1 MLAIQ
6 GGKGSAIRVVVILW
20 LAASCGDGG
29 GLGVPPTVALAFPPP
44 VSSTDAESITVRGTA
59 SDPSGVAE
67 VRVNGVLASTTDGF
81 ATWQADVPLAL
92 GMNTLTVAASD
103 ARGNSDAAAEAR
115 IESQAFLVWP
125 TAIAVDPW
133 SPLAF
138 VLDDRDSIKSVD
150 LTSGVRSVVSDR
162 RRGSGPSLRD
172 CQGIAI
178 DGSRALLVSTL
189 NYAGTLI
196 ASVIAVDLVSGDRTI
211 LSDDSHGI
219 GPSFDYLQ
227 AITIDVDRAL
237 VTSYRPVASA
247 TGAVVAVDLVSGD
260 RTILSDPTLGSG
272 PALRA
277 PGGIVVDGSR
287 ALVLDTTL
295 DAVVAV
301 DLASGDRTIV
311 SDASTGTGP
320 LWSPYYRQGITLD
333 GGRVLIVDTGP
344 EAVLAVDLVSGDRTF
359 LVHPPGGE
367 LNSYPLSIA
376 LDVTDGTRALVAHA
390 RQRAIVGVDLSSGER
405 TFVSPPTS
413 VGTGPSIHPSVIALE
428 EDLALV
434 TGDAFTLVAVDLA
447 SGARR
452 TVSDPS
458 TGIGPRF
465 GYPDGVVLDGERA
478 LVLATNFDS
487 QDKDDD
493 DALFAVDLA
502 SGDRS
507 IVSDST
513 TGEGRMFDDAG
524 DMVLAGNR
532 VLVTYGGVMAVDLGT
547 GDRTIVSDRSRG
559 QGPHFLDEQG
569 GMVLDGNRVIVGDAS
584 DTNFRLVAVD
594 LASGDRSIVSGEF
607 KGEGPLFR
615 ETDDLLLDGDR
626 VLVVS
631 RGSIMAVDLATGD
644 RTIVAGLSTG
654 LEPVQPRGIARSG
667 DRVYVTDPSLGILA
681 LDPRTGQRTIVAR

>member
-1 MLAIQ
+1 M
-6 GGKGSAIRVVVILW
+6 KGSATRVVVILG
-20 LAASCGDGG
+20 LAAGCSEGG
-29 GLGVPPTVALAFPPP
+29 GLGVAPTVALTFPPP

-67 VRVNGVLASTTDGF
+67 VRVNGVLASTSDGF

-103 ARGNSDAAAEAR
+103 ARGNSDTRAAEAR
-115 IESQAFLVWP
+115 IESQAFLLWP
-125 TAIAVDPW
+125 QAIAVDPW

-150 LTSGVRSVVSDR
+150 LTSGIRSLVSDR
-162 RRGSGPSLRD
+162 RRGSGPSLKD

-178 DGSRALLVSTL
+178 DGNRALLVSTL

-196 ASVIAVDLVSGDRTI
+196 TSVIAVDLVSGDRTI

-227 AITIDVDRAL
+227 AITVDGDRAL
-237 VTSYRPVASA
+237 VTSYVPNA

-260 RTILSDPTLGSG
+260 RTVLSDPTLGSG
-272 PALRA
+272 PALRT

-287 ALVLDTTL
+287 ALVLDSTL

-320 LWSPYYRQGITLD
+320 LWSSYYRQGITLD
-333 GGRVLIVDTGP
+333 GGRVLIVDTGQ
-344 EAVLAVDLVSGDRTF
+344 EAVLAVDLLSGDRTF

-376 LDVTDGTRALVAHA
+376 LDVTAGTRALVAHA
-390 RQRAIVGVDLSSGER
+390 RQRAVVGVDLSSGER

-413 VGTGPSIHPSVIALE
+413 VGTGPTIGPSVIALE

-434 TGDAFTLVAVDLA
+434 TDSFTLFAVDLA

-452 TVSDPS
+452 IVSDPS
-458 TGIGPRF
+458 TGSGPRF
-465 GYPDGVVLDGERA
+465 GHPDAVVLDGGRA

-487 QDKDDD
+487 LDKDHDE
-493 DALFAVDLA
+493 ALFAVDLA

-513 TGEGRMFDDAG
+513 IGEGRMFREAG

-532 VLVTYGGVMAVDLGT
+532 VLVTYGGVMAVDLET
-547 GDRTIVSDRSRG
+547 GDRTIVSDRSTG
-559 QGPHFLDEQG
+559 QGQDFLDDQG
-569 GMVLDGNRVIVGDAS
+569 GMVLDGNRVIVGASS
-584 DTNFRLVAVD
+584 DTNFMLLAVD

-644 RTIVAGLSTG
+644 RTILAGLPTV
-654 LEPVQPRGIARSG
+654 LEPIEPRGIARSG
-667 DRVYVTDPSLGILA
+667 DRVFVTDPSFGILA
-681 LDPRTGQRTIVAR
+681 LDPLTGQRTIVAR